1 MIEAKLVKIEA
12 VDEEFEHMLRV
23 SGVTRSGE
31 GHGSSQSGHDP
42 ETMAPIAMTKPVSEV
57 GKVLR

>member
-31 GHGSSQSGHDP
+31 GHGSSQSGHDTP
-42 ETMAPIAMTKPVSEV
+42 RNHGTYRHDETGFRSREGA
-57 GKVLR
+57 

>member
-31 GHGSSQSGHDP
+31 GHVSSQSGHDLP
-42 ETMAPIAMTKPVSEV
+42 RNHGPDRLGDAGYGNGESA
-57 GKVLR
+57 

>member
-31 GHGSSQSGHDP
+31 GHGSSQSGHDLP
-42 ETMAPIAMTKPVSEV
+42 RSHGPYRGSDA
-57 GKVLR
+57 GLRNGESA